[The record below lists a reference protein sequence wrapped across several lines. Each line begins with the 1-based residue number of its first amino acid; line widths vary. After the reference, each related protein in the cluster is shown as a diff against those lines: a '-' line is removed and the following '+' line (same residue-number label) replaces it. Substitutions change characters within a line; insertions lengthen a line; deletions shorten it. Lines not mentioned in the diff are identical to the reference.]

1 MVAGRCDAAPGQPL
15 VASGCFATSFSGGLV
30 SYVPLFGGFGSKLV
44 FFVSICD
51 FGGEFTSHPSFI
63 DCECYIWFP
72 CFNGFNGESLYASL

>member
-44 FFVSICD
+44 FFVPICD
-51 FGGEFTSHPSFI
+51 FGGEFTSHLSF
-63 DCECYIWFP
+63 WFP
-72 CFNGFNGESLYASL
+72 CFNGFNGEPLYASL